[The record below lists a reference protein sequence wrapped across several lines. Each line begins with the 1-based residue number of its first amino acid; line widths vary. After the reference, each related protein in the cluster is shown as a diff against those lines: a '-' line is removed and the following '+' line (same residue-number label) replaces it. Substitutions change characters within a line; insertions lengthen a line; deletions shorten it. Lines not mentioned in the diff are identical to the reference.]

1 MTKYINQKPGNYF
14 STTFLQDIYFSTRH
28 LYITRG
34 EIQNLFLIYTNISYV
49 LYILYA
55 YIIDIYLIYIYI
67 LYLIF
72 IYMYVYI
79 YILYLIFI
87 YMYVYVLSSMGLIF
101 YPLSQ
106 CQINCLRFPL
116 TDQSV

>member
-1 MTKYINQKPGNYF
+1 MSKYINQKPGNYF

-67 LYLIF
+67 YIYIIF
-72 IYMYVYI
+72 NIYIHVCIYIYIIFNIYIYVYI
-79 YILYLIFI
+79 CIKQYGAHFL
-87 YMYVYVLSSMGLIF
+87 
-101 YPLSQ
+101 PP
-106 CQINCLRFPL
+106 FPM
-116 TDQSV
+116 SN

>member
-1 MTKYINQKPGNYF
+1 MSKYINQKPGNYF

-67 LYLIF
+67 IF
-72 IYMYVYI
+72 NIYIHVCIYI
-79 YILYLIFI
+79 YIIFNI
-87 YMYVYVLSSMGLIF
+87 YIYVCICIKQYGAHFL
-101 YPLSQ
+101 PP
-106 CQINCLRFPL
+106 FPM
-116 TDQSV
+116 SN